1 MLLAALV
8 AGAGAAGCGGDEK
21 ADGSPVTTSASPT
34 GPAPIDILVTND
46 DGVGAAGIDAV
57 VNGLKALPAVTVTVV
72 APAANQS
79 GTGGKTTQP
88 TPAHHDAATA
98 SGVAATAV
106 DGFPADSVL
115 VALDVLGLKPD
126 VVVSGI
132 NQGQNL
138 GPVVD
143 LSGTVGAARAA
154 ASRGIPSIASSM
166 GLADSYDYSA
176 GVTLVVDWVTKHRAE
191 FAETATS
198 ARTQESVA
206 NLNIP
211 NCAAGGKLRGLKQLP
226 TQTAPDLNS
235 ALAAGALNKQDCAST
250 AEPAEEVPAFNAGY
264 ATLTDIPVAPSP
276 VPSPAASAAPAAV
289 PSPAAS

>member
-1 MLLAALV
+1 MVLLAALV
-8 AGAGAAGCGGDEK
+8 AGAAGCGGDEK
-21 ADGSPVTTSASPT
+21 ADGSPVTEAATTSASPT

-46 DGVGAAGIDAV
+46 DGVGAPGIDAV
-57 VNGLKALPAVTVTVV
+57 VKGLKAMPAVNVTVV

-88 TPAHHDAATA
+88 TPAHHDATTA
-98 SGVAATAV
+98 SGVPATAV
-106 DGFPADSVL
+106 DGYPADSVL

-126 VVVSGI
+126 VVVSGV

-154 ASRGIPSIASSM
+154 ASRGIPAIASSM
-166 GLADSYDYSA
+166 GFGDTFDYSA
-176 GVTLVVDWVTKHRAE
+176 GATLVVEWITKHRAE
-191 FAETATS
+191 FADPKAS

-211 NCAAGGKLRGLKQLP
+211 NCAAGGKVRGLKQLP
-226 TQTAPDLNS
+226 TQASLPDLGG
-235 ALAAGALNKQDCAST
+235 ALAKQDCAST

-264 ATLTDIPVAPSP
+264 ATLTDIPVAPASAAS
-276 VPSPAASAAPAAV
+276 PSPSAPAAV
-289 PSPAAS
+289 PSPTAS